1 VKSSSKSGAAQAQ
14 SGTTKRRSA
23 SKSKKRIAP
32 ITRSNPKSVTKK
44 EAKAA
49 IVVDKGERKM
59 IQVGPIGEPNK
70 VTNKDQAMIH
80 ETAESEA
87 NETRGSTEVPI
98 HAALSAIGKT
108 DSIRDKRALELVDRL
123 SLWSGAAGLIPVPLV
138 DIAAV
143 GGVQLHMLHRLSEI
157 YGVPFSENRGKS
169 ILTSLAGAVIP
180 ATAATTTTSL
190 MKGVPGIGTAIGAL
204 TMPAVAACATWV
216 IGRVF
221 IKHFASG
228 GTLLDFSPPDYRDF
242 IKAQKSKFAT
252 RSREVAPASPST
264 TARTTTDVVS

>member
-1 VKSSSKSGAAQAQ
+1 VKSSSKSGAAKAQ
-14 SGTTKRRSA
+14 SKTTKRRSA
-23 SKSKKRIAP
+23 SKSKKRLAP
-32 ITRSNPKSVTKK
+32 ITRSKLKSVTKK
-44 EAKAA
+44 VAKAA
-49 IVVDKGERKM
+49 IVVDKGEGQM
-59 IQVGPIGEPNK
+59 IQVGPIGELDD
-70 VTNKDQAMIH
+70 VTKKDQAMIH

-87 NETRGSTEVPI
+87 NETRRSTEVPI
-98 HAALSAIGKT
+98 HAALSAVVKT
-108 DSIRDKRALELVDRL
+108 DSDKRALELVDRL

-143 GGVQLHMLHRLSEI
+143 GGVQLHMLRRLSEI

-180 ATAATTTTSL
+180 ATTATTTTSL

-228 GTLLDFSPPDYRDF
+228 GTLLDFSPPDYREF

-252 RSREVAPASPST
+252 RSRDVAPTSPST
-264 TARTTTDVVS
+264 TAPTTTDVVS